1 MSDNPATE
9 VRAETVTAKSYI
21 ATLLQRLVS
30 ERLLINVS
38 LPAQGDAPLTST
50 VLQVLPNKGEFLLDD
65 LFPQPKSEMLKNGT
79 EIALHAAFEGVTLQ
93 LTTAITSMVDQNGLR
108 LLRLAFPEA
117 IDYQRTRQ
125 THRINVLPLEIP
137 VYIAVGEGVVLK
149 GQLDDASLDGMA
161 IRMAKVSGLKRGK
174 VYRCRIEHSEHESV
188 EVEIE
193 PTHVSKVEGTLP
205 IKLGAN
211 LHNMSKHD
219 QWQWQRF
226 TAELERHLIRQH

>member
-9 VRAETVTAKSYI
+9 TLTETVTAKSYI

-30 ERLLINVS
+30 EHLLINVS
-38 LPAQGDAPLTST
+38 LPAQGGAPLTST
-50 VLQVLPNKGEFLLDD
+50 VLQVLPNEGEFLLDD
-65 LFPQPKSEMLKNGT
+65 LFPQPQSEMLQSGT
-79 EIALHAAFEGVTLQ
+79 EIALHAAFEGATLQ
-93 LTTAITSMVDQNGLR
+93 LTTAITSMVEQDGLR
-108 LLRLAFPEA
+108 LLRLTFPES

-125 THRINVLPLEIP
+125 THRIEVLPLEIP

-149 GQLDDASLDGMA
+149 GQLDDVSSDGLS
-161 IRMAKVSGLKRGK
+161 IRLAKVSGLKRGK

-193 PTHVSKVEGTLP
+193 PTHVSKVEAALP
-205 IKLGAN
+205 IKLGAL

-226 TAELERHLIRQH
+226 SAELERHLIRHH